1 MPFYIYIVECSD
13 GTLYTGQTNNLEE
26 RIKNHQ
32 AGKGARYTRTRL
44 PIKLLWNIT
53 VENRSLALKGER
65 YIKKHLGSS
74 NKRRLANG
82 NVELRRQVKKAMKGL
97 SAPR

>member
-1 MPFYIYIVECSD
+1 VES
-13 GTLYTGQTNNLEE
+13 
-26 RIKNHQ
+26 
-32 AGKGARYTRTRL
+32 
-44 PIKLLWNIT
+44 
-53 VENRSLALKGER
+53 RSHALKGER

-82 NVELRRQVKKAMKGL
+82 NVELRRQVKKAMKEL